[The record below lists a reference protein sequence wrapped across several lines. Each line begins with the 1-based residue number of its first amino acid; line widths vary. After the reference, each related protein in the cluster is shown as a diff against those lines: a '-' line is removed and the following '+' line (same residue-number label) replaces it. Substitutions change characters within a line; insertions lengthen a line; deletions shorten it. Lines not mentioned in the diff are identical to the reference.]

1 MHWRHTDVRQACIIF
16 PQMPG
21 PLARVALLLLHTK
34 LLLDRLACAPHRIF
48 PLSRILISFAVS
60 IAPYGHKNIAK
71 QEKWA
76 IILYRIARKLLPRS
90 RAAQESTSSPT
101 GGLGVTNRLTCAW
114 RIASARPG
122 SNGIGSRGAPGLT
135 ARCGLVERPTPNG
148 SWEPT

>member
-1 MHWRHTDVRQACIIF
+1 MHWRHADVGQACIIF
-16 PQMPG
+16 PQTPG

-34 LLLDRLACAPHRIF
+34 LLLDRLACTPHHRF
-48 PLSRILISFAVS
+48 PVSRILISFAVS

-76 IILYRIARKLLPRS
+76 IILYCNGRKTP
-90 RAAQESTSSPT
+90 AWVQAQECTSSPT

-122 SNGIGSRGAPGLT
+122 SNGIGSRGVFGLT
-135 ARCGLVERPTPNG
+135 ARCGLVERPRPNG
-148 SWEPT
+148 SWEAA